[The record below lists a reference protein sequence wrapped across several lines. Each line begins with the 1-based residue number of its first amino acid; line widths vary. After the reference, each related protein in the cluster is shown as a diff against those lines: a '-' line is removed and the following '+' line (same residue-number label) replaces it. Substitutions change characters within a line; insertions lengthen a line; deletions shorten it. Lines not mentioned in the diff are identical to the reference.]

1 MDSYYHHQANLP
13 IFSEHY
19 RQRGS
24 DFGALALGIGRV
36 ALPLTRKFVIPAPKN
51 IGKELLLQAA
61 PELIEVET
69 KRKSPKQ
76 ALKSMVTKTIKKQVG
91 GGSKSQKMSFKKK
104 EKR

>member
-1 MDSYYHHQANLP
+1 MDSYYHQQANLP

-36 ALPLTRKFVIPAPKN
+36 ALPLNRKFVIPAPKN

-61 PELIEVET
+61 PELIEVAT
-69 KRKSPKQ
+69 KRKNPKQ
-76 ALKSMVTKTIKKQVG
+76 ALKSRSQKP
-91 GGSKSQKMSFKKK
+91 SKSK
-104 EKR
+104 